1 MSRIKFLMTVVSIL
15 VLTACTNTKEKEEEG
30 IIGEK
35 MEISTWTT
43 TADAKVLLKK
53 QSQELHFL
61 EQEEALPKVEIFPK
75 EQLQIIDGFGYTLT
89 GGSAQLIRQMDVEAR
104 ARILNEI
111 FGCGEDGNCTS
122 FLRLS
127 MGASDLDES
136 VFSYT
141 DTKNNEPDPE
151 LNGFTL
157 AKDTINLIP
166 LLKEILAINPDIKL
180 MATPWSAPSW
190 MKNNKNSKG
199 GSLLQKYEATYASYF
214 VKYHQAMAEQGINI
228 HYFTIQNEP
237 HHGGNNPSMV
247 MEADQQARFIAQHLG
262 PAFAEHQIPA
272 KIIIWDHNC
281 DEAAYPIEVLKDEK
295 ARPYIDG
302 SAFHLY
308 AGDIS
313 ALSEVHQAF
322 PEKNLYFT
330 EQWTGAKGDFGGD
343 LLWHIKNV
351 VIGSLRNWSKI
362 ALEWNLANDPG
373 FGPHTPGGCTECK
386 GAMTID
392 GNNYEKNVSFYIIG
406 HIAKFVPPGSRVI
419 KSLIPEGLSGV
430 ALQTPGDQMVL
441 LLMNETDETKSFS
454 IAFNGKNAKTEIL
467 PKAVVTYVWQ

>member
-1 MSRIKFLMTVVSIL
+1 MTVVSIL

-43 TADAKVLLKK
+43 TADAKVLLEK
-53 QSQELHFL
+53 QSQELQFL

-136 VFSYT
+136 VFSYD

-190 MKNNKNSKG
+190 MKDNKNSKG

-214 VKYHQAMAEQGINI
+214 VKYHQAMAQQGINI
-228 HYFTIQNEP
+228 HSFTIQNEP

-302 SAFHLY
+302 SAFHLD
-308 AGDIS
+308 GDSVELILQHS
-313 ALSEVHQAF
+313 KLFV
-322 PEKNLYFT
+322 
-330 EQWTGAKGDFGGD
+330 
-343 LLWHIKNV
+343 
-351 VIGSLRNWSKI
+351 GSI
-362 ALEWNLANDPG
+362 
-373 FGPHTPGGCTECK
+373 
-386 GAMTID
+386 
-392 GNNYEKNVSFYIIG
+392 
-406 HIAKFVPPGSRVI
+406 
-419 KSLIPEGLSGV
+419 
-430 ALQTPGDQMVL
+430 
-441 LLMNETDETKSFS
+441 
-454 IAFNGKNAKTEIL
+454 
-467 PKAVVTYVWQ
+467 

>member
-30 IIGEK
+30 VIGER

-43 TADAKVLLKK
+43 TADAKVLLEK

-61 EQEEALPKVEIFPK
+61 EQGEALPKVEIFPK
-75 EQLQIIDGFGYTLT
+75 EHLQTIDGFGYTLT
-89 GGSAQLIRQMDVEAR
+89 GGSAQLIMRMNVGAR
-104 ARILNEI
+104 KSLLNEV
-111 FGCGEDGNCTS
+111 FGCGVDGNCTS

-136 VFSYT
+136 VFSYD

-190 MKNNKNSKG
+190 MKDNKNSKG

-214 VKYHQAMAEQGINI
+214 VKYHQAMAQQGINI
-228 HYFTIQNEP
+228 HSFTIQNEP
-237 HHGGNNPSMV
+237 HHGSNNPSMV

-281 DEAAYPIEVLKDEK
+281 DEFAYPIEVLKDEK

-308 AGDIS
+308 AGEIS

-322 PEKNLYFT
+322 PGKNLYFT

-430 ALQTPGDQMVL
+430 ALQTPDDQMVL
-441 LLMNETDETKSFS
+441 LLLNETDVTKSFS
-454 IAFNGKNAKTEIL
+454 IAINGKNAKTEIL
-467 PKAVVTYVWQ
+467 PKAVVTYIWQ